1 MDRLFWIIWASVLI
15 FLSGIQFTSAAETT
29 RNPRAMN
36 SAVPVSNATLTREQ
50 IRQMPLLERPNRPG
64 HFYGNTVRRLYYGR
78 RS

>member
-1 MDRLFWIIWASVLI
+1 MDRLFWLVWTAVLI
-15 FLSGIQFTSAAETT
+15 VLSGIQFSSAAERTP
-29 RNPRAMN
+29 NPRNAG
-36 SAVPVSNATLTREQ
+36 ARTPVSNASLTREQ